1 MSFRNVFLLISQL
14 VKGVDRHQKG
24 RIEANVRIIGM
35 KKINVEM

>member
-14 VKGVDRHQKG
+14 EKGVDRHQKG
-24 RIEANVRIIGM
+24 RIVAKVRIIGM